1 MNHDRWLEEIRRLD
15 PVRDAQRIVYIDA
28 CLEFPWDTQR
38 SLELAF
44 YRTFAV
50 PSIATLLDSTHEFT
64 ERTQKRY
71 DDTQVLISAFTEFG
85 YESDFGKRA
94 IRRMNQIHGRF
105 EIANDDFLYV
115 LSTMIYEPIRWNA
128 RYGWRPVVEAERLA
142 AFHFWR
148 AVGARMAIRDIP
160 ESYDDFERWN
170 REFERERFAYTD
182 AGARVAA
189 ATRDMFLDWFPGL
202 PKRAGRP
209 LVHALLDEP
218 LLDALGFPHP
228 PPALRR
234 AAEAAVRARSR
245 AVRRLPARRR
255 PRIRTDEKHRSYPSG
270 YAIDELGPEAP

>member
-1 MNHDRWLEEIRRLD
+1 VSRWLREIERLD

-50 PSIATLLDSTHEFT
+50 PSIAALLEATGEFT
-64 ERTQKRY
+64 RRTQRRY
-71 DDTQVLISAFTEFG
+71 DDTQILISAFTEFG
-85 YESDFGKRA
+85 YESDVGTRA
-94 IRRMNQIHGRF
+94 IRRMNRIHNRF

-128 RYGWRPVVEAERLA
+128 RYGWRPVVEAEKLA

-170 REFERERFAYTD
+170 RQFERERFAHTA

-202 PKRAGRP
+202 PKRLGRP
-209 LVHALLDEP
+209 AVHALLDEP
-218 LLDALGFPHP
+218 LLDALGFPRP
-228 PPALRR
+228 SPALRR
-234 AAEAAVRARSR
+234 TMEAAVRARSR
-245 AVRRLPARRR
+245 AVRLLPPRRR